1 MSKSKEYHALKIE
14 HPLLNYFGLTS
25 VTTGELYN
33 WWNVTNLKGQYTN
46 RFFLDANTVGHLV
59 PIQNIS
65 DFLLATNPVTDEDG
79 NYTFSSWRKEGYN
92 GKNAKYFGPDLQNG
106 GGTYLGWSYYE
117 GDNVIYDYTDLAI
130 TTTCVDTTAN
140 YSIPRIPDYPD
151 WISTIIGTHNSV
163 MNAYANFGAD
173 YKQWPFSC
181 LKARRILS
189 QDIMSAGGIAWS
201 GTLGFNIQIDNF
213 SCIKYETV
221 KYTLQLFD
229 GLNLRNS
236 ENVAGFK
243 KLIISKV
250 APDQAS
256 RRILSRKGGGW
267 NAAKDTDE
275 DIREHTPGELSLTW
289 NPVDKKYESGTIQV
303 PAVLTT
309 DIEAANPR
317 TTDLLESM
325 DIEAMLDNP
334 SSDLYLNMP
343 TGQAILLMN
352 VDGNP
357 TLLAPTYKKQDCERE
372 ENDLEKLKVIVYNP
386 FSRTFSKDQNVILNK
401 INGVWIP
408 LDAGQ
413 GQKLS
418 KKQLP
423 AKWDNF
429 SYFITNP
436 NHFYMKKDGTRFTY
450 QDFEAA
456 FRSGYYRHIVRTNID
471 DPSSSPYAFNSTYG
485 GNEWQDDVVP
495 NKWVDLTLFSTSQSS
510 STSYGINYGHLQIT
524 SFDFMSPT
532 IGGMNYTQDD
542 QNGAT
547 SIANT
552 HVEFDTSTNP
562 YPKVGS
568 DVRIP
573 AISTAPF
580 FGCVFPD
587 GYNDNKVLN
596 YLNGGHTGTSVAKMS
611 SFSPAMIDQVLSKVT
626 LPINPAVQ
634 IFENTQ
640 NTNKLSSMFARDS
653 FGNLLDTSLSHLPA
667 DIALNAS
674 LKGLNG
680 SPLTIY
686 SDSPFFPFKGDSSI
700 YSDKRNPTAWD
711 LNAYVWH
718 FQKDKTIEDSFFD
731 LKPVNP
737 NKIQFRPL
745 KAETFNFAEIKNPTD
760 AQNYFNNANT
770 QYVRNNR
777 GVFGMQARET
787 QTTFKRIM
795 AGFCID
801 RFNAIS
807 PPGPESEFERRLI
820 GDYGIKYNPDFK
832 LSLFT
837 DKPTVHP
844 GYNSNQ
850 NGDNFHPLIWDKDW
864 MLSPTRG
871 GGGIGVIGAKY
882 TVSASSAIEFDVE
895 SLLGQPG
902 WFLTVRQGGMNNI
915 VIIPSIAMPSF
926 GGVTN
931 STQDNRYGKT
941 WGRAEFY
948 YDLNTTALFARVF
961 AAWPKEQTYFDPR
974 YFAVLHFNP
983 IDKTS
988 LNTPVKVWY
997 KAGQVR
1003 NDITSP
1009 PPESEQSYPN
1019 GFFQVDKQDT
1029 TVDIRIP
1036 TNFDGSFFNSKG
1048 VFVTQNMIREY
1059 KHWNIDPSRRGKLL
1073 PYKKTFYSIGVG
1085 SMIQDFSTKIVLTPT
1100 SVGPNQKFV
1109 DFDCIIYNKGQNYNE
1124 NDTFTVANSKDVVL
1138 SPIINNNTIEGFKVI
1153 NAGKIESCKFFA
1165 KSDEKILRTEGTLN
1179 SAADLLKIVP
1189 LKLTGNGRGLTAY
1202 ITRGWINEY
1211 LIEDKK
1217 PEEVTDRPNKLTADP
1232 NDPSEVEV
1240 TYESSRITEVN
1251 VLKTN
1256 TDGTIEPYSENDQYD
1271 IFFHFHNDISHTLT
1285 EISRLGVNGKWG
1297 GETAWENAV
1306 TVTINGK

>member
-1 MSKSKEYHALKIE
+1 MSKSKEYHAIKIE

-46 RFFLDANTVGHLV
+46 RFFLDANVAGPLV
-59 PIQNIS
+59 PIQNIY
-65 DFLLATNPVTDEDG
+65 DFLLAANPTTDEEG

-130 TTTCVDTTAN
+130 TTTCSNTT
-140 YSIPRIPDYPD
+140 YSIPRTPDYPD
-151 WISTIIGTHNSV
+151 WISTIIGIHNSV
-163 MNAYANFGAD
+163 MNAYVDYGAD
-173 YKQWPFSC
+173 YKQWPFDC

-201 GTLGFNIQIDNF
+201 GTLGFDIKIDNF

-229 GLNLRNS
+229 GLDLRNS
-236 ENVAGFK
+236 ENIAGFK
-243 KLIISKV
+243 NLIISKV
-250 APDQAS
+250 ASDQAG

-267 NAAKDTDE
+267 NAAKDTNE
-275 DIREHTPGELSLTW
+275 DIKEHTPGELSLTW

-317 TTDLLESM
+317 TTELLESI
-325 DIEAMLDNP
+325 DVEAMLDNP

-343 TGQAILLMN
+343 SGQAIILLN

-413 GQKLS
+413 GQKLA

-436 NHFYMKKDGTRFTY
+436 NHFYIKKNGTRFTY
-450 QDFEAA
+450 QDFESA
-456 FRSGYYRHIVRTNID
+456 FRSGYYRHIVRTN
-471 DPSSSPYAFNSTYG
+471 SSSPSDPPYAFNPIYG
-485 GNEWQDDVVP
+485 GNEWQEDVVP
-495 NKWVDLTLFSTSQSS
+495 DKWRDLTLVLPDD

-524 SFDFMSPT
+524 SFDFMSPI
-532 IGGMNYTQDD
+532 IGGMNYTNNSD
-542 QNGAT
+542 GST
-547 SIANT
+547 SLGNT
-552 HVEFDTSTNP
+552 HIEFDTSTNP
-562 YPKVGS
+562 YPRGGS

-573 AISTAPF
+573 ASSTAPF

-587 GYNDNKVLN
+587 GYSDNKILN
-596 YLNGGHTGTSVAKMS
+596 YLNGAHLGAAV
-611 SFSPAMIDQVLSKVT
+611 VRLSTDSHVMENILPKVV
-626 LPINPAVQ
+626 LPINAGAK
-634 IFENTQ
+634 IFGEDIDNH
-640 NTNKLSSMFARDS
+640 NTNKLSSMFAKDA

-674 LKGLNG
+674 PKGSNG

-686 SDSPFFPFKGDSSI
+686 FRNVFYPFKGEDSI
-700 YSDKRNPTAWD
+700 YSDGRNPTAWD
-711 LNAYVWH
+711 LNNQVWH
-718 FQKDKTIEDSFFD
+718 YQADKTIDDSFFD
-731 LKPVNP
+731 LKPVNS

-745 KAETFNFAEIKNPTD
+745 KAETFNFAEFKTPEE
-760 AQNYFNNANT
+760 AQNYFNSATT
-770 QYVRNNR
+770 QYVRANR

-787 QTTFKRIM
+787 QINFERIM

-801 RFNAIS
+801 RFNAIF
-807 PPGPESEFERRLI
+807 PLTIESEFERRLI
-820 GDYGIKYNPDFK
+820 GDYGIKYNPDFEN
-832 LSLFT
+832 LPFT
-837 DKPTVHP
+837 TPTVHP

-850 NGDNFHPLIWDKDW
+850 NGDNFHPLIWDKPW
-864 MLSPTRG
+864 MLSPIRG

-902 WFLTVRQGGMNNI
+902 WFLTIRQGGVNNLI
-915 VIIPSIAMPSF
+915 VLPSLGLPTL

-931 STQDNRYGKT
+931 PTQNNRYGKT

-974 YFAVLHFNP
+974 YFTVLHFNP

-988 LNTPVKVWY
+988 LNTPVKLWY
-997 KAGQVR
+997 KAGQIR
-1003 NDITSP
+1003 NDITTP

-1036 TNFDGSFFNSKG
+1036 TNFDGSFFNNKG
-1048 VFVTQNMIREY
+1048 VIVTQNMIREY

-1085 SMIQDFSTKIVLTPT
+1085 SMTQDFSTKIVLTPT
-1100 SVGPNQKFV
+1100 SVGLNEKFV
-1109 DFDCIIYNKGQNYNE
+1109 DFDCIIYNKGQNYNQ
-1124 NDTFTVANSKDVVL
+1124 NDTFTVANSKDVIL

-1165 KSDEKILRTEGTLN
+1165 KPDEKILRTEGTLN
-1179 SAADLLKIVP
+1179 SAANLLKVVP
-1189 LKLTGNGRGLTAY
+1189 LKLTGNGRELTAY

-1232 NDPSEVEV
+1232 NDPSQVEV
-1240 TYESSRITEVN
+1240 TYESSRVTEVN

-1256 TDGTIEPYSENDQYD
+1256 ADGSIQAYSENDQYD

-1285 EISRLGVNGKWG
+1285 EISRLGVAGKWG